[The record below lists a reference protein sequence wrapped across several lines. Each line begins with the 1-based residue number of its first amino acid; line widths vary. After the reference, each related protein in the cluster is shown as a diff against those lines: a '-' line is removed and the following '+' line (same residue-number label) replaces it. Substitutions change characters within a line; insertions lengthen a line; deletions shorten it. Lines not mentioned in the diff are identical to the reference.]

1 MNVEIKKVEK
11 NSELRKFITFP
22 EKLYKNHPLWVPA
35 LLSDELD
42 TLKKTKDPAFEFC
55 EADYFLAYRG
65 KEIVGRAAAIINHKA
80 NKDWNE
86 VTVRFGWIDFIDDYE
101 VSKAL
106 IDTVV
111 KWGKAKGATRIKGPL
126 GFSDMDKE
134 GLMVDGFDKIQSIT
148 CIYNYPYYVVHL
160 ERLGFVKDIDWTQ
173 QILDVPELSPD
184 TLKYAEMVE
193 KRYGFKIFK
202 AKNNKELEDKGNE
215 IFNVLNDAWNGSS
228 LYEFTRLSE
237 AQIKSYVKQYL
248 PMVNKDFIC
257 LVMNKEDKIIGFSI
271 CVPSLSYAMRKAKG
285 RLFPFGFIH
294 LLRALKKNDLLEA
307 YMIGTLP
314 EYQGKGVAVLI
325 FKHIHEN
332 AIKYG
337 MKRMITNPQMETNR
351 KVQSLWD
358 NYEHEHYVRRRS
370 YTKGI

>member
-35 LLSDELD
+35 LLSDELN
-42 TLKKTKDPAFEFC
+42 TLKKTKNPAFEFC

-65 KEIVGRAAAIINHKA
+65 KEIVGRVAAIINHKA

-101 VSKAL
+101 VSEAL
-106 IDTVV
+106 IDTVA

-173 QILDVPELSPD
+173 QILGVPELSPD
-184 TLKYAEMVE
+184 TLRYAELIE
-193 KRYGFKIFK
+193 KRYGFHIFK
-202 AKNNKELEDKGNE
+202 AKNNKELEAKGEE
-215 IFNVLNDAWNGSS
+215 IFNVLNDAWKGSS

-237 AQIKSYVKQYL
+237 AQIKAYVKQYL

-257 LVMNKEDKIIGFSI
+257 LVMNKEEKVVGFSI

-294 LLRALKKNDLLEA
+294 LLKALRKNDLLEA

-314 EYQGKGVAVLI
+314 EYQGKGVAILI

-358 NYEHEHYVRRRS
+358 SYEHEHYVRRRS

>member
-22 EKLYKNHPLWVPA
+22 EKLYKNHPLWAPA
-35 LLSDELD
+35 LLSDELN
-42 TLKKTKDPAFEFC
+42 TLKKSKNPAFEFC
-55 EADYFLAYRG
+55 DADYFLAYRG
-65 KEIVGRAAAIINHKA
+65 KEIVGRVAAIINHKA

-101 VSKAL
+101 VSEAL
-106 IDTVV
+106 IDTVA

-173 QILDVPELSPD
+173 QILGVPELSPD
-184 TLKYAEMVE
+184 TLRYAELIE
-193 KRYGFKIFK
+193 KRYGFHIFK
-202 AKNNKELEDKGNE
+202 AKNNKELEAKGEE
-215 IFNVLNDAWNGSS
+215 IFNVLNDAWKGSS

-237 AQIKSYVKQYL
+237 AQIKAYVKQYL

-257 LVMNKEDKIIGFSI
+257 LVMNKEEKVVGFSI

-294 LLRALKKNDLLEA
+294 LLKALRKNDLLEA

-314 EYQGKGVAVLI
+314 EYQGKGVAILI

-337 MKRMITNPQMETNR
+337 MKKMITNPQMETNR

-358 NYEHEHYVRRRS
+358 SYEHEHYVRRRS

>member
-35 LLSDELD
+35 LLSDELN
-42 TLKKTKDPAFEFC
+42 TLKKTKNPAFEFC

-65 KEIVGRAAAIINHKA
+65 KEIVGRVAVIINHKA

-101 VSKAL
+101 VSEAL
-106 IDTVV
+106 IDTVA

-173 QILDVPELSPD
+173 QILGVPELSPD
-184 TLKYAEMVE
+184 TLRYAELIE
-193 KRYGFKIFK
+193 KRYGFHIFK
-202 AKNNKELEDKGNE
+202 AKNNKELEAKGEE
-215 IFNVLNDAWNGSS
+215 IFNVLNDAWKGSS

-237 AQIKSYVKQYL
+237 AQIKAYVKQYL

-257 LVMNKEDKIIGFSI
+257 LVMNKEEKVVGFSI

-294 LLRALKKNDLLEA
+294 LLKALRKNDLLEA

-314 EYQGKGVAVLI
+314 EYQGKGVAILI

-337 MKRMITNPQMETNR
+337 MKKMITNPQMETNR

-358 NYEHEHYVRRRS
+358 SYEHEHYVRRRS

>member
-35 LLSDELD
+35 LLSDELN
-42 TLKKTKDPAFEFC
+42 TLKKTKNPAFEFC

-65 KEIVGRAAAIINHKA
+65 KEIVGRVATIINHKA

>member
-35 LLSDELD
+35 LLSDELN
-42 TLKKTKDPAFEFC
+42 TLKKTKNPAFEFC

-65 KEIVGRAAAIINHKA
+65 KEIVGRVAAIINHKA

-101 VSKAL
+101 VSEAL
-106 IDTVV
+106 IDTVA

-173 QILDVPELSPD
+173 QILGVPELSPD
-184 TLKYAEMVE
+184 TLRYAELIE
-193 KRYGFKIFK
+193 KRYGFHIFK
-202 AKNNKELEDKGNE
+202 AKNNKELEAKGEE
-215 IFNVLNDAWNGSS
+215 IFNVLNDAWKGSS

-237 AQIKSYVKQYL
+237 AQIKAYVKQYL

-257 LVMNKEDKIIGFSI
+257 LVMNKEEKVVGFSI

-294 LLRALKKNDLLEA
+294 LLKALRKNDLLEA

-314 EYQGKGVAVLI
+314 EYQGKGVAILI

-337 MKRMITNPQMETNR
+337 MKKMITNPQMETNR
-351 KVQSLWD
+351 KVQSRWD
-358 NYEHEHYVRRRS
+358 SYEHEHYVRRRS

>member
-35 LLSDELD
+35 LLSDELN
-42 TLKKTKDPAFEFC
+42 TLKKTKNPAFEFC

-65 KEIVGRAAAIINHKA
+65 KEIVGRVAAIINHKA

-101 VSKAL
+101 VSEAL
-106 IDTVV
+106 IDTVA

-173 QILDVPELSPD
+173 QILGVPELSPD
-184 TLKYAEMVE
+184 TLRYAELIE
-193 KRYGFKIFK
+193 KRYGFHIFK
-202 AKNNKELEDKGNE
+202 AKNNKELEAKGEE

-237 AQIKSYVKQYL
+237 AQIKAYVKQYL

-257 LVMNKEDKIIGFSI
+257 LVMNKEEKVVGFSI

-294 LLRALKKNDLLEA
+294 LLKALRKNDLLEA

-314 EYQGKGVAVLI
+314 EYQGKGVAILI

-337 MKRMITNPQMETNR
+337 MKKMITNPQMETNR

-358 NYEHEHYVRRRS
+358 SYEHEHYVRRRS

>member
-35 LLSDELD
+35 LLSDELN
-42 TLKKTKDPAFEFC
+42 TLKKTKNPAFEFC

-65 KEIVGRAAAIINHKA
+65 KEIVGRVAAIINHKA

>member
-35 LLSDELD
+35 LLSDELN
-42 TLKKTKDPAFEFC
+42 TLKKTKNPAFEFC

-65 KEIVGRAAAIINHKA
+65 KEIVGRVAAIINHKA

-101 VSKAL
+101 VSEAL

-173 QILDVPELSPD
+173 QILGVPELSPD
-184 TLKYAEMVE
+184 TLRYAELIE
-193 KRYGFKIFK
+193 KRYGFHIFK
-202 AKNNKELEDKGNE
+202 AKNNKELEAKGEE

-237 AQIKSYVKQYL
+237 AQIKAYVKQYL

-257 LVMNKEDKIIGFSI
+257 LVMNKEEKVVGFSI

-294 LLRALKKNDLLEA
+294 LLKALRKNDLLEA

-314 EYQGKGVAVLI
+314 EYQGKGVAILI

-337 MKRMITNPQMETNR
+337 MKKMITNPQMETNR

-358 NYEHEHYVRRRS
+358 SYEHEHYVRRRS

>member
-35 LLSDELD
+35 LLSDELN
-42 TLKKTKDPAFEFC
+42 TLKKTKNPAFEFC

-65 KEIVGRAAAIINHKA
+65 KEIVGRVAAIINHKA

-173 QILDVPELSPD
+173 QILGVPELSPD
-184 TLKYAEMVE
+184 TLRYAELIE
-193 KRYGFKIFK
+193 KRYGFHIFK
-202 AKNNKELEDKGNE
+202 AKNNKELEAKGEE
-215 IFNVLNDAWNGSS
+215 IFNVLNDAWKGSS

-237 AQIKSYVKQYL
+237 AQIKAYVKQYL

-257 LVMNKEDKIIGFSI
+257 LVMNKEEKVVGFSI

-294 LLRALKKNDLLEA
+294 LLKALRKNDLLEA

-314 EYQGKGVAVLI
+314 EYQGKGVAILI

-337 MKRMITNPQMETNR
+337 MKKMITNPQMETNR

-358 NYEHEHYVRRRS
+358 SYEHEHYVRRRS

>member
-35 LLSDELD
+35 LLSDELN
-42 TLKKTKDPAFEFC
+42 TLKKTKNPAFEFC

-65 KEIVGRAAAIINHKA
+65 KEIVGRVAAIINHKA

-160 ERLGFVKDIDWTQ
+160 EWLGFVKDIDWTQ

>member
-35 LLSDELD
+35 LLSDELN
-42 TLKKTKDPAFEFC
+42 TLKKTKNPAFEFC

-65 KEIVGRAAAIINHKA
+65 KEIVGRVAAIINHKA

-111 KWGKAKGATRIKGPL
+111 KWGKAKGATKIKGPL

-173 QILDVPELSPD
+173 QILGVPELSPD
-184 TLKYAEMVE
+184 TLRYAELIE
-193 KRYGFKIFK
+193 KRYGFHIFK
-202 AKNNKELEDKGNE
+202 AKNNKELEAKGEE
-215 IFNVLNDAWNGSS
+215 IFNVLNDAWKGSS

-237 AQIKSYVKQYL
+237 AQIKAYVKQYL

-314 EYQGKGVAVLI
+314 EYQGKGVAILI

-337 MKRMITNPQMETNR
+337 MKKMITNPQMETNR

-358 NYEHEHYVRRRS
+358 SYEHEHYVRRRS

>member
-35 LLSDELD
+35 LLSDELN
-42 TLKKTKDPAFEFC
+42 TLKKTKNPAFEFC

-65 KEIVGRAAAIINHKA
+65 KEIVGRVAAIINHKA

-101 VSKAL
+101 VSEAL
-106 IDTVV
+106 IDTVA

-173 QILDVPELSPD
+173 QILGVPELSPD
-184 TLKYAEMVE
+184 TLRYAELIE
-193 KRYGFKIFK
+193 KRYGFHIFK
-202 AKNNKELEDKGNE
+202 AKNNKELEAKGEE
-215 IFNVLNDAWNGSS
+215 IFNVLNDAWKGSS

-237 AQIKSYVKQYL
+237 AQIKAYVKQYL

-257 LVMNKEDKIIGFSI
+257 LVMNKEEKVVGFSI

-294 LLRALKKNDLLEA
+294 LLKALRKNDLLEA

-314 EYQGKGVAVLI
+314 EYQGKGVAILI

-337 MKRMITNPQMETNR
+337 MKKMITNPQMETNR
-351 KVQSLWD
+351 KVRSLWD
-358 NYEHEHYVRRRS
+358 SYEHEHYVRRRS

>member
-1 MNVEIKKVEK
+1 MNVEIKKVER
-11 NSELRKFITFP
+11 NRELRQFITFP

-35 LLSDELD
+35 LLSDELN
-42 TLKKTKDPAFEFC
+42 TLKKTRNPAFEFC

-65 KEIVGRAAAIINHKA
+65 KEIVGRVAAIINNKA

-106 IDTVV
+106 IDTVA
-111 KWGKAKGATRIKGPL
+111 KWGKAKGATKIKGPL

-173 QILDVPELSPD
+173 QILDVPELSPE
-184 TLKYAEMVE
+184 TLRYAELVE

-202 AKNNKELEDKGNE
+202 AKNNKELEAKGNE

-271 CVPSLSYAMRKAKG
+271 CGPSLSYAMRKAKG

-370 YTKGI
+370 YTKDI

>member
-35 LLSDELD
+35 LLSDELN
-42 TLKKTKDPAFEFC
+42 TLKKTKNPAFEFC

-65 KEIVGRAAAIINHKA
+65 KEIVGRVAAIINHKA

-173 QILDVPELSPD
+173 QILGVPELSPD
-184 TLKYAEMVE
+184 TLRYAELIE
-193 KRYGFKIFK
+193 KRYGFHIFK
-202 AKNNKELEDKGNE
+202 AKNNKELEAKGEE
-215 IFNVLNDAWNGSS
+215 IFNVLNDAWKGSS

-237 AQIKSYVKQYL
+237 AQIKAYVKQYL

-257 LVMNKEDKIIGFSI
+257 LVMNKEEKVVGFSI

-314 EYQGKGVAVLI
+314 EYQGKGVAILI

>member
-35 LLSDELD
+35 LLSDELN
-42 TLKKTKDPAFEFC
+42 TLKKTKNPAFEFC

-65 KEIVGRAAAIINHKA
+65 KEIVGRVAAIINHKA

-111 KWGKAKGATRIKGPL
+111 KWGKAKGATKIKGPL

-173 QILDVPELSPD
+173 QILDVPELSPE
-184 TLKYAEMVE
+184 TLRYAELVE

-202 AKNNKELEDKGNE
+202 AKNNKELEAKGNE

-271 CVPSLSYAMRKAKG
+271 CVPSLSYAMRNAKG

-314 EYQGKGVAVLI
+314 EYQGKGVAILI

-358 NYEHEHYVRRRS
+358 SYEHEHYVRRRS

>member
-35 LLSDELD
+35 LLSDELN
-42 TLKKTKDPAFEFC
+42 TLKKTKNPAFEFC

-65 KEIVGRAAAIINHKA
+65 KEIVGRVAAIINHKA

-101 VSKAL
+101 VSEAL
-106 IDTVV
+106 IDTVA

-173 QILDVPELSPD
+173 QILGVPELSPD
-184 TLKYAEMVE
+184 TLRYAELIE
-193 KRYGFKIFK
+193 KRYGFHIFK
-202 AKNNKELEDKGNE
+202 AKNNKELEAKGEE
-215 IFNVLNDAWNGSS
+215 IFNVLNDAWKGSS

-237 AQIKSYVKQYL
+237 AQIKAYVKQYL

-257 LVMNKEDKIIGFSI
+257 LVMNKEEKVVGFSI

-294 LLRALKKNDLLEA
+294 LLKALRKNDLLEA

-314 EYQGKGVAVLI
+314 EYQGKGVAILI

-337 MKRMITNPQMETNR
+337 MKKMITNPQMETNR

-358 NYEHEHYVRRRS
+358 SYEHEHYVRRRS

>member
-35 LLSDELD
+35 LLSDELN
-42 TLKKTKDPAFEFC
+42 TLKKTKNPAFEFC

-65 KEIVGRAAAIINHKA
+65 KEIVGRVAAIINHKA

-101 VSKAL
+101 VSEAL
-106 IDTVV
+106 IDTVAE
-111 KWGKAKGATRIKGPL
+111 WGKAKGATRIKGPL

-173 QILDVPELSPD
+173 QILGVPELSPD
-184 TLKYAEMVE
+184 TLRYAELIE
-193 KRYGFKIFK
+193 KRYGFHIFK
-202 AKNNKELEDKGNE
+202 AKNNKELEAKGEE
-215 IFNVLNDAWNGSS
+215 IFNVLNDAWKGSS

-237 AQIKSYVKQYL
+237 AQIKAYVKQYL

-257 LVMNKEDKIIGFSI
+257 LVMNKEEKVVGFSI

-294 LLRALKKNDLLEA
+294 LLKALRKNDLLEA

-314 EYQGKGVAVLI
+314 EYQGKGVAILI

-337 MKRMITNPQMETNR
+337 MKKMITNPQMETNR

-358 NYEHEHYVRRRS
+358 SYEHEHYVRRRS

>member
-35 LLSDELD
+35 LLSDELN
-42 TLKKTKDPAFEFC
+42 TLKKTKNPAFEFC

-65 KEIVGRAAAIINHKA
+65 KEIVGRVAAIINHKA

-101 VSKAL
+101 VSEAL

-173 QILDVPELSPD
+173 QILGVPELSPD
-184 TLKYAEMVE
+184 TLRYAELIE
-193 KRYGFKIFK
+193 KRYGFHIFK
-202 AKNNKELEDKGNE
+202 AKNNKELEAKGEE
-215 IFNVLNDAWNGSS
+215 IFNVLNDAWKGSS

-237 AQIKSYVKQYL
+237 AQIKAYVKQYL

-257 LVMNKEDKIIGFSI
+257 LVMNKEEKVVGFSI

-294 LLRALKKNDLLEA
+294 LLKALRKNDLLEA

-314 EYQGKGVAVLI
+314 EYQGKGVAILI

-337 MKRMITNPQMETNR
+337 MKKMITNPQMETNR

-358 NYEHEHYVRRRS
+358 SYEHEHYVRRRS